1 MRSIRSRRVV
11 KSARSIILP
20 PGVGDGVSTGGHSVA
35 NGGGRV
41 STCHSCPTGHR
52 RQISTSRVA
61 DKPAGRRN
69 PFLSGCKYTYNG
81 LADRVSTTDPLN
93 KVTTTA
99 RDHLGRATLVT
110 EPLGRA

>member
-1 MRSIRSRRVV
+1 M
-11 KSARSIILP
+11 
-20 PGVGDGVSTGGHSVA
+20 
-35 NGGGRV
+35 
-41 STCHSCPTGHR
+41 
-52 RQISTSRVA
+52 
-61 DKPAGRRN
+61 
-69 PFLSGCKYTYNG
+69 SGCKYTYNG